1 MGVAAQLLTYA
12 LAGRLQRDDTDQLGH
27 EILSRVYAGRSWSE
41 ILRAV
46 LYTFVHWTS
55 VGRITPAAV
64 LLGYLDR
71 HDVHHSIGV
80 AARQQAADV
89 IHQHPEASASIA
101 IGRSLDRDE
110 LVAYT
115 LEHLSRADLDVVAGP
130 ERGHGRCHARFPV
143 SSNPFFEYDA
153 TTAARVDEPFL
164 ATCSDEEWRSIA
176 AGVSDDASA
185 PATRS
190 SLQGASTA
198 RALLIILD
206 GELQSTTGS
215 GRKKKTLSV
224 SPPGAVVGEIGFLDG
239 LPRSAD
245 VVATTD
251 GELLRLT
258 RADFDSLAA
267 AEPALGRLI
276 LSDLGRIVAIRVRK
290 LTDRLAGGG

>member
-1 MGVAAQLLTYA
+1 MP
-12 LAGRLQRDDTDQLGH
+12 
-27 EILSRVYAGRSWSE
+27 RS
-41 ILRAV
+41 
-46 LYTFVHWTS
+46 
-55 VGRITPAAV
+55 
-64 LLGYLDR
+64 
-71 HDVHHSIGV
+71 
-80 AARQQAADV
+80 
-89 IHQHPEASASIA
+89 
-101 IGRSLDRDE
+101 
-110 LVAYT
+110 
-115 LEHLSRADLDVVAGP
+115 
-130 ERGHGRCHARFPV
+130 FPV

-176 AGVSDDASA
+176 ARCERRRFRAGETIISA
-185 PATRS
+185 GS
-190 SLQGASTA
+190 VDG
-198 RALLIILD
+198 ALLIILD
-206 GELQSTTGS
+206 GELRSTTGS
-215 GRKKKTLSV
+215 GRKRKTLSV